1 MNDRDFMRYSRQI
14 LLDDIALDGQQKLL
28 DSQVLIIGLGGL
40 GTPAAL
46 YLAGAGVGT
55 LVLADDDDVHLSNL
69 QRQILFT
76 TEDIDRPKSQVS
88 HQRLTQLNPDI
99 QLTALQ
105 QRLTGEALKDAV
117 ARADV
122 VLDCTDNMATRQEI
136 NTACVAL
143 NTPLITASAVGFG
156 GQLMVLTPPW
166 EQGCY
171 RCLWPDNQEPERNC
185 RTAGVVGPV
194 VGVMGTLQALE
205 AIKLLSGI
213 ETPAGEPDCSTVS
226 LASGAAWRCAAPVVA
241 RYAEEAMQ
249 ILFNDQPM
257 QCAAG
262 QLFTSCWSNS
272 TNDKRARL
280 WRLISKSSRVSN
292 GHNISCR
299 MVTRSCFF
307 RLLQGVEMLRIADK
321 TFDSHLFTGTGKF
334 ASSQLMVE
342 AIRASGS
349 QLVTLAM
356 KRVDLRQ
363 HNDAILEP
371 LIAAGVTLLPNTSG
385 AKTAEEAIFAAHLAR
400 EALGTNW
407 LKLEIHPDARWLLP
421 DPIETLKA
429 AETLVQQGFVVLPYC
444 GADPVLCKRLEEVG
458 SAAVM
463 PLGAPI
469 GSNQGLETRAMLE
482 IIIQQATVPVVV
494 DAGIG
499 VPAMPRR
506 RWKWGPTRC

>member
-55 LVLADDDDVHLSNL
+55 LVLADDDDVHLSN
-69 QRQILFT
+69 
-76 TEDIDRPKSQVS
+76 
-88 HQRLTQLNPDI
+88 I

-136 NTACVAL
+136 NAACVAL

-213 ETPAGEPDCSTVS
+213 ETPAGELRLFDGKSSQWRS
-226 LASGAAWRCAAPVVA
+226 LA
-241 RYAEEAMQ
+241 
-249 ILFNDQPM
+249 
-257 QCAAG
+257 
-262 QLFTSCWSNS
+262 
-272 TNDKRARL
+272 
-280 WRLISKSSRVSN
+280 
-292 GHNISCR
+292 
-299 MVTRSCFF
+299 
-307 RLLQGVEMLRIADK
+307 LR
-321 TFDSHLFTGTGKF
+321 
-334 ASSQLMVE
+334 
-342 AIRASGS
+342 RASGCP
-349 QLVTLAM
+349 V
-356 KRVDLRQ
+356 
-363 HNDAILEP
+363 
-371 LIAAGVTLLPNTSG
+371 
-385 AKTAEEAIFAAHLAR
+385 
-400 EALGTNW
+400 
-407 LKLEIHPDARWLLP
+407 
-421 DPIETLKA
+421 
-429 AETLVQQGFVVLPYC
+429 C
-444 GADPVLCKRLEEVG
+444 GGSNADPV
-458 SAAVM
+458 
-463 PLGAPI
+463 
-469 GSNQGLETRAMLE
+469 
-482 IIIQQATVPVVV
+482 
-494 DAGIG
+494 
-499 VPAMPRR
+499 
-506 RWKWGPTRC
+506 

>member
-171 RCLWPDNQEPERNC
+171 RCLWPDTQDPERNC

-213 ETPAGEPDCSTVS
+213 ETPAGELRLFDGKSSQWRS
-226 LASGAAWRCAAPVVA
+226 LALR
-241 RYAEEAMQ
+241 RAMQ

-262 QLFTSCWSNS
+262 QTVHELLEQLDQRQAGAALAINQQIVPREQWAQHIVQDGDQILLFQ
-272 TNDKRARL
+272 
-280 WRLISKSSRVSN
+280 V
-292 GHNISCR
+292 
-299 MVTRSCFF
+299 
-307 RLLQGVEMLRIADK
+307 IA
-321 TFDSHLFTGTGKF
+321 GG
-334 ASSQLMVE
+334 
-342 AIRASGS
+342 
-349 QLVTLAM
+349 
-356 KRVDLRQ
+356 
-363 HNDAILEP
+363 
-371 LIAAGVTLLPNTSG
+371 
-385 AKTAEEAIFAAHLAR
+385 
-400 EALGTNW
+400 
-407 LKLEIHPDARWLLP
+407 
-421 DPIETLKA
+421 
-429 AETLVQQGFVVLPYC
+429 
-444 GADPVLCKRLEEVG
+444 
-458 SAAVM
+458 
-463 PLGAPI
+463 
-469 GSNQGLETRAMLE
+469 
-482 IIIQQATVPVVV
+482 
-494 DAGIG
+494 
-499 VPAMPRR
+499 
-506 RWKWGPTRC
+506 

>member
-88 HQRLTQLNPDI
+88 QQRLTQLNPDI
-99 QLTALQ
+99 QLMALQ
-105 QRLTGEALKDAV
+105 Q
-117 ARADV
+117 ADV

-136 NTACVAL
+136 NATCVAL

-213 ETPAGEPDCSTVS
+213 ETPAGELRLFDGKSSQWRS
-226 LASGAAWRCAAPVVA
+226 LA
-241 RYAEEAMQ
+241 
-249 ILFNDQPM
+249 
-257 QCAAG
+257 
-262 QLFTSCWSNS
+262 
-272 TNDKRARL
+272 
-280 WRLISKSSRVSN
+280 
-292 GHNISCR
+292 
-299 MVTRSCFF
+299 
-307 RLLQGVEMLRIADK
+307 LR
-321 TFDSHLFTGTGKF
+321 
-334 ASSQLMVE
+334 
-342 AIRASGS
+342 RASGCP
-349 QLVTLAM
+349 V
-356 KRVDLRQ
+356 
-363 HNDAILEP
+363 
-371 LIAAGVTLLPNTSG
+371 
-385 AKTAEEAIFAAHLAR
+385 
-400 EALGTNW
+400 
-407 LKLEIHPDARWLLP
+407 
-421 DPIETLKA
+421 
-429 AETLVQQGFVVLPYC
+429 C
-444 GADPVLCKRLEEVG
+444 GGSNADPV
-458 SAAVM
+458 
-463 PLGAPI
+463 
-469 GSNQGLETRAMLE
+469 
-482 IIIQQATVPVVV
+482 
-494 DAGIG
+494 
-499 VPAMPRR
+499 
-506 RWKWGPTRC
+506 